1 VYALA
6 FRRLGSELSFP
17 DRFLYPACTPA
28 FAAYGLFAFG
38 AFSDEEVGMAD
49 DAIAVQRATGKRG
62 LTLDWWAVLLALV
75 LAVLVRAGVLQNI
88 SW

>member
-1 VYALA
+1 
-6 FRRLGSELSFP
+6 
-17 DRFLYPACTPA
+17 
-28 FAAYGLFAFG
+28 
-38 AFSDEEVGMAD
+38 MAD